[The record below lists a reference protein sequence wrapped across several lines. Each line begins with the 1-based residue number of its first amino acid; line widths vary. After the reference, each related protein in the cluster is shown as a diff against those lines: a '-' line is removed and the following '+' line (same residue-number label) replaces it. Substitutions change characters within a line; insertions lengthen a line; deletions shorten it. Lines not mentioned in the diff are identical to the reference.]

1 MPNQPSRFRTKNWIE
16 VNDEIR
22 GTYNINNEIKFDYL
36 IKI

>member
-22 GTYNINNEIKFDYL
+22 GTYIINNEIKFDYL